1 MDFDP
6 KKNYYEI
13 LWVWEDATQDEIKK
27 AFRKGAVK
35 HHPDRWGSKEKFQ
48 EINEAYQVLSD
59 ERKKQQYDV
68 YRKWGF
74 WAWGFGGGQW
84 GFDFWG
90 FGGAWATFDF
100 WGFGDL
106 LWGMFWGDFWGAWRK
121 RKATQ
126 WEALEKHITITFDEA
141 YLWTRKK
148 IAYTRK
154 VKINWVSEE
163 KCSHCNWTGRV
174 SQQAQTPFWVFQTQS
189 ACPNCSWTWVIYKK
203 DWKVLTNWWL
213 EDKKETLDLEIP
225 AGIKSWSFLKYTWKW
240 DDWIWNIPAWDLYV
254 KINIEESSKY
264 ARRQDDLYTT
274 AEVSLFDVV
283 LWWEVDV
290 QHPEWK
296 IKVKIPKWT
305 QIGQKIR
312 VSWKWFWEKWL
323 FNKRWDMIVELK
335 INIPKRLTKEQEKLW
350 KELQK
355 AN

>member
-13 LWVWEDATQDEIKK
+13 LWVWEDASQDEIKK
-27 AFRKGAVK
+27 AFRKWAVK

-59 ERKKQQYDV
+59 EKKKQQYDL

-74 WAWGFGGGQW
+74 SWGFW
-84 GFDFWG
+84 GWQGWFDFWG
-90 FGGAWATFDF
+90 FGGGWASFDF

-106 LWGMFWGDFWGAWRK
+106 LWGMFWGDFWWAWRK
-121 RKATQ
+121 RKPTQ

-154 VKINWVSEE
+154 VKISWVSEE

-213 EDKKETLDLEIP
+213 QDKKETLDLEIP
-225 AGIKSWSFLKYTWKW
+225 AGIKSWSYLKYTGKW
-240 DDWIWNIPAWDLYV
+240 DEWIWNIPAGDLYI
-254 KINIEESSKY
+254 KINIEESNKY
-264 ARRQDDLYTT
+264 SRKQDDLYTT

-312 VSWKWFWEKWL
+312 VWWKWFGEKWL

-335 INIPKRLTKEQEKLW
+335 ISIPKRLTKEQEKLW

>member
-27 AFRKGAVK
+27 AFRKWAVK
-35 HHPDRWGSKEKFQ
+35 YHPDRWGSKEKFQ
-48 EINEAYQVLSD
+48 EINEAYQILSD
-59 ERKKQQYDV
+59 EKKKQQYDL

-74 WAWGFGGGQW
+74 WAWGFGGQW

-90 FGGAWATFDF
+90 FSWGWATFDF
-100 WGFGDL
+100 WDIGDL
-106 LWGMFWGDFWGAWRK
+106 LWGMFWGDFWGAGR
-121 RKATQ
+121 RRQASQ
-126 WEALEKHITITFDEA
+126 WDALEKHISITFEEA
-141 YLWTRKK
+141 YLWTKKK

-154 VKINWVSEE
+154 VKVNWVTDE
-163 KCSHCNWTGRV
+163 KCSRCNWTGRV
-174 SQQAQTPFWVFQTQS
+174 SQQAQTPFGVFQTQS
-189 ACPNCSWTWVIYKK
+189 ACPDCSWTWVIYKK
-203 DWKVLTNWWL
+203 DWKILNNWGL

-225 AGIKSWSFLKYTWKW
+225 AWIKNWSFLKYSWRGN
-240 DDWIWNIPAWDLYV
+240 DWVWNVPTWDLYV
-254 KINIEESSKY
+254 KINVEESSKY
-264 ARRQDDLYTT
+264 SRQQDDLYTS
-274 AEVSLFDVV
+274 ADVSIFDVV
-283 LWWEVDV
+283 LWWEVEV
-290 QHPEWK
+290 SHPEWK

-312 VSWKWFWEKWL
+312 VSGKGFWEKGL
-323 FNKRWDMIVELK
+323 FSKRWDMIVDLK